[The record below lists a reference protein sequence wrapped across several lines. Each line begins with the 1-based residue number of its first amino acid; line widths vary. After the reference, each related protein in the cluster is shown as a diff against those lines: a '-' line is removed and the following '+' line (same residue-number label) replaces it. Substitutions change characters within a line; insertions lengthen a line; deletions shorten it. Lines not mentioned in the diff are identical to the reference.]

1 MIKRIVIAIKT
12 GTMAAINELHD
23 SGEWTDLEMAMDSKN
38 PGGPSG
44 KTWYFT
50 AMAMAAMYKQLELMR
65 WLIEKGAKVNEDR
78 EWHYLPSNTA
88 ATAGFIEG
96 LELLKEKGCDRQ
108 RQTAQAVR
116 HLPALRL
123 LHSFECPL
131 DCLDNEGSNLPHFA
145 AGGAGHEDTT
155 SR

>member
-1 MIKRIVIAIKT
+1 MTLSSERPQRPCCNGSLLRQRKPTSESEKL
-12 GTMAAINELHD
+12 AA
-23 SGEWTDLEMAMDSKN
+23 AAAAARRKKN
-38 PGGPSG
+38 
-44 KTWYFT
+44 
-50 AMAMAAMYKQLELMR
+50 
-65 WLIEKGAKVNEDR
+65 DR
-78 EWHYLPSNTA
+78 EPHKETHQEGRPRQPEGA
-88 ATAGFIEG
+88 ARLRRVYGPGDGDEQQG